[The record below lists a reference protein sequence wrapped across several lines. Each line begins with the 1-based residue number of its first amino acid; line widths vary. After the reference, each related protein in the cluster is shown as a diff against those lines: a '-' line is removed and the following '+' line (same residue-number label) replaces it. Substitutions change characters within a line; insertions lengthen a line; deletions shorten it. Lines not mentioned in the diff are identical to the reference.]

1 MKRKILIVVSDYYK
15 NISLNLEKAA
25 IKVLKKNSFSYKT
38 LKAPGVFEIPV
49 IIAKNSKKYTGFIA
63 LGCVVKGKTPHFN
76 YISKSTINA
85 LMNYSIKYKKPIG
98 NGLITCLNITQ
109 AKIRSSKNG
118 KNRGKE
124 AANAVVRVL
133 KNAW

>member
-1 MKRKILIVVSDYYK
+1 
-15 NISLNLEKAA
+15 
-25 IKVLKKNSFSYKT
+25 
-38 LKAPGVFEIPV
+38 
-49 IIAKNSKKYTGFIA
+49 
-63 LGCVVKGKTPHFN
+63 
-76 YISKSTINA
+76 
-85 LMNYSIKYKKPIG
+85 MNYSIKYKKPIG

-133 KNAW
+133 KNA

>member
-1 MKRKILIVVSDYYK
+1 MKKKILIVVSDYYQ
-15 NISLNLEKAA
+15 NISSNLEKAA
-25 IKVLKKNSFSYKT
+25 IKVLKKNSFSYKII
-38 LKAPGVFEIPV
+38 KAPGVFEIPV
-49 IIAKNSKKYTGFIA
+49 IIAKNSKKYIGFVA
-63 LGCVVKGKTPHFN
+63 LGCVIKGKTPHFN

-85 LMNYSIKYKKPIG
+85 LMDYSIKYKKPIG

-133 KNAW
+133 KNA

>member
-1 MKRKILIVVSDYYK
+1 MKKKILIVVSDYYQ
-15 NISLNLEKAA
+15 NISSNLEKAA
-25 IKVLKKNSFSYKT
+25 IKVLKKNSFSYKII
-38 LKAPGVFEIPV
+38 KAPCVFEIPV
-49 IIAKNSKKYTGFIA
+49 IIAKNSKKYIGFVA
-63 LGCVVKGKTPHFN
+63 LGCVIKGKTPHFN

-133 KNAW
+133 KNA

>member
-1 MKRKILIVVSDYYK
+1 MKKKILIVVSDYYQ
-15 NISLNLEKAA
+15 NISSNLEKAA
-25 IKVLKKNSFSYKT
+25 IKVLKKNSFSYKII
-38 LKAPGVFEIPV
+38 KAPGVFEIPV
-49 IIAKNSKKYTGFIA
+49 IIAKNSKKYIGFVAI
-63 LGCVVKGKTPHFN
+63 GCVIKGKTPHFN

-85 LMNYSIKYKKPIG
+85 LMDYSIKYKKPIG

-133 KNAW
+133 KNA